1 MAVRGWVP
9 LVMSVVTTRSYYSG
23 VGSSMTNEEL
33 AVFAADGPSIIPEL
47 QRDLVLVESDPRV
60 AEPISEFLRSHGYK
74 VHVEPRGEAA
84 TAAILA
90 RQPALVMLDLAL
102 TGMSGIEV
110 ARSVR
115 PHYFNPLLVIT
126 DSEEEAARLSGLNSW
141 ADDFI
146 TKPVKPAA
154 LLGSIRALLRRTAVE
169 AERRP
174 VVLGD
179 LMVDTTQRVATLRN
193 ERLNL
198 TTAEFDLLAY
208 LCRNPGRTIDRNL
221 LHLKLRGQPYDG
233 LDRSIDLRVSRLRN
247 KLRTLDAM
255 PIRIEA
261 VRGVGYV
268 LQHAYEARA

>member
-1 MAVRGWVP
+1 MTA
-9 LVMSVVTTRSYYSG
+9 
-23 VGSSMTNEEL
+23 GSASL
-33 AVFAADGPSIIPEL
+33 GADEPPVIAEL

-60 AEPISEFLRSHGYK
+60 AGSVTEFLRSHGFK
-74 VHVEPRGEAA
+74 VHVEGRGEAA

-90 RQPALVMLDLAL
+90 RQPALVMLNL
-102 TGMSGIEV
+102 TLPGMSGLEV

-115 PHYFNPLLVIT
+115 PHYFNPFVVIT
-126 DSEEEAARLSGLNSW
+126 ESEGEMARVSAGGAW
-141 ADDFI
+141 ADDFV
-146 TKPVKPAA
+146 TKPINLFA
-154 LLGSIRALLRRTAVE
+154 LLASIRALLRRTAVE

-179 LMVDTTQRVATLRN
+179 LMVDTTHRVATLRN

-268 LQHAYEARA
+268 LQHAYEASA